1 MSIWER
7 QVLRLAIIFYIVLLL
22 SALFTHCRAH
32 EIKDILGAMAYQESS
47 CGKFKLGDDGKSL
60 GLFQIQISTAKWVGV
75 NTAPAALI
83 ENNWINTA
91 IALILLDKNRA
102 YFKGD
107 IWKAV
112 AAHNMGRKGV
122 KKTLERKPIEE
133 FEYIKQIKKRLSKGQ
148 ICPLNKLF

>member
-47 CGKFKLGDDGKSL
+47 CGKHKVGDDGKSF
-60 GLFQIQISTAKWVGV
+60 GLFQIQTATARWLGV
-75 NTAPAALI
+75 EASPTSLI
-83 ENNWINTA
+83 ENNWINAA
-91 IALILLDKNRA
+91 IAFILLDKNRA

-122 KKTLERKPIEE
+122 KKALERKPIEE
-133 FEYIKQIKKRLSKGQ
+133 FEYIRQIKKRLSNGQ